1 MIPVSAMSHAN
12 HFSSSSSSSS
22 SFLELQEEDIHTVTT
37 FKSPS
42 GQSITLIGT
51 AHLSQR
57 SNEQVQRLIQD
68 IQPNMLLVELDP
80 SRLSRI
86 GIRSL
91 DEIQIPRIVSADDIQ
106 LPAAIVAS
114 SSLSS
119 SWIGWMFRPFW
130 MMQEALTEAFSRIAR
145 ALLTGM
151 YKDMSDKINNP
162 RGGGGEFLV
171 AIRAAEQVSACTTLV
186 LGDRSSIT
194 TIKRA
199 ATLAIQS
206 GDPLGVLQRLQ
217 DANSQ
222 EMSQLEQQVRAKL
235 QAAIEQ
241 EQGGGGSGQ
250 VEEAQ
255 VSITMME
262 TLKEDSQ
269 FRNRLFRK
277 LEQQVPEF
285 TQAFLKERDYIMAE
299 AIRRELESDATLERV
314 VGVVGLAHVSGVQE
328 TLQAMFTNDTIPLLR
343 SVLAE

>member
-1 MIPVSAMSHAN
+1 V
-12 HFSSSSSSSS
+12 
-22 SFLELQEEDIHTVTT
+22 V
-37 FKSPS
+37 
-42 GQSITLIGT
+42 
-51 AHLSQR
+51 
-57 SNEQVQRLIQD
+57 
-68 IQPNMLLVELDP
+68 LVELDP

-86 GIRSL
+86 GIR
-91 DEIQIPRIVSADDIQ
+91 DINDIRIPKIVSADDIV
-106 LPAAIVAS
+106 LP
-114 SSLSS
+114 LNNNNNNN
-119 SWIGWMFRPFW
+119 IGGMLGWVVRPFW
-130 MMQEALTEAFSRIAR
+130 VLQEALTEAFSRIAR

-162 RGGGGEFLV
+162 VGGGGEFLV
-171 AIRAAEQVSACTTLV
+171 AIRAAEQISACTTLI

-217 DANSQ
+217 EANSE
-222 EMSQLEQQVRAKL
+222 EMSQLEQQVRQKL
-235 QAAIEQ
+235 QAES
-241 EQGGGGSGQ
+241 ETKE
-250 VEEAQ
+250 VDEAQ

-299 AIRRELESDATLERV
+299 AIRRELESDATIERV
-314 VGVVGLAHVSGVQE
+314 VGVVGLAHVAGVE
-328 TLQAMFTNDTIPLLR
+328 
-343 SVLAE
+343 